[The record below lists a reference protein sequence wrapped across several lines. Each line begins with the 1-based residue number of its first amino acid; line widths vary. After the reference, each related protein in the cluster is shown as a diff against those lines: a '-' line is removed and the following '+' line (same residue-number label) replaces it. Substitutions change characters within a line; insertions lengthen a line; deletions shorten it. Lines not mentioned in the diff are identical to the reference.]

1 MDNTYKIIIAQ
12 ASGTASEADLKDE
25 TLLREDLGMD
35 SLRFIN
41 MIVALESAYG
51 FEFDDEYLSYE
62 RLATVK
68 DIADYVQSKTKKK
81 G

>member
-41 MIVALESAYG
+41 MIVALENAYG

-68 DIADYVQSKTKKK
+68 DIADYVQSKAKKK

>member
-12 ASGTASEADLKDE
+12 ASGTVSEADLKDE

-41 MIVALESAYG
+41 MIVALENAYG
-51 FEFDDEYLSYE
+51 FEFDDEFLSYE
-62 RLATVK
+62 RLSTVK
-68 DIADYVQSKTKKK
+68 DVADYIQSKTKKK

>member
-35 SLRFIN
+35 SEQI
-41 MIVALESAYG
+41 
-51 FEFDDEYLSYE
+51 
-62 RLATVK
+62 
-68 DIADYVQSKTKKK
+68 SKMRMRKHPLFYCS
-81 G
+81 